1 MSPSQLNA
9 PDGDV
14 TFVFTDIEGSS
25 ALWEA
30 ASDGMAR
37 ALREHDVL
45 MREVAATTRGYEV
58 KAEGDAFMLAFES
71 SQDALEFTRL
81 AQDNLAR
88 LGWPEALENAQAAR
102 GMQGPLGLRVRMG
115 VHAGPVEM
123 RVNPVTGR
131 ADYFGAAVNITARL
145 CDMGHGAQVLVSV
158 STLEGLA
165 TVQGMVSRELGPVSV
180 RGMKAKVLVRQFVS
194 SSWWPIEFPALR
206 LKQLISVTPEARK
219 PRSVDLE
226 GGLEAVADQLY
237 ARVQVTRLAGHQ
249 SEALRHIDALQAVA
263 HWLGGAQRIAE
274 CALERS
280 AVLANSLK
288 FTEALAVDEEL
299 LELLDSGEHK
309 RLYCQALL
317 AKSSNLRQLYRY
329 TEARRVAQQALSLS
343 WQNKDIKTTA
353 QVRCTLAE
361 LDRMEGNSAQAES
374 GFRAALSVLRKLGD
388 RRDTRQYEFFL
399 GVLLVEKGSAEGLKV
414 LQRLES
420 HNLEINATLTVAAI
434 RNNIALYY
442 LDHGEAD
449 KFFKI
454 QAEAQAVFK
463 GVGHLDGVAAADMN
477 VACMHLALGDYD
489 QANQA
494 LARSAEIFQID
505 ALEGSD
511 IEGTSLLAW
520 IALQRGDTTL
530 ATKAMNY
537 LQVAA
542 PKVPDLLGPMALNVT
557 RGLKLALDG
566 KWAAMLTRLDE
577 DGIPDSVT
585 FRALWRSMRAFANER
600 YYRGNS

>member
-442 LDHGEAD
+442 LDHGQAD
-449 KFFKI
+449 EFFKI
-454 QAEAQAVFK
+454 QAEAQSVFK
-463 GVGHLDGVAAADMN
+463 GVGHLDGFAAADMN

-494 LARSAEIFQID
+494 LSRSAEIFQID

>member
-71 SQDALEFTRL
+71 PQDALEFTRL

-88 LGWPEALENAQAAR
+88 LGWPEALENAQAER

-399 GVLLVEKGSAEGLKV
+399 GVLLVEKGSAEGLKI
-414 LQRLES
+414 LQRLEA

-442 LDHGEAD
+442 LDHGQAD
-449 KFFKI
+449 EFFKI
-454 QAEAQAVFK
+454 QAEAQSVFK
-463 GVGHLDGVAAADMN
+463 GVGHLDGFAAADMN

>member
-71 SQDALEFTRL
+71 PQDALEFTRL

-88 LGWPEALENAQAAR
+88 LGWPEALENAQAER

-299 LELLDSGEHK
+299 LELLDTEEHK

-317 AKSSNLRQLYRY
+317 AKSTNLRQLYRY
-329 TEARRVAQQALSLS
+329 PAARRAAQQALSLS

-399 GVLLVEKGSAEGLKV
+399 GVLLVEKGSAEGLKI
-414 LQRLES
+414 LQRLEA

-442 LDHGEAD
+442 LDHGQAD
-449 KFFKI
+449 EFFKI
-454 QAEAQAVFK
+454 QAEAQSVFK
-463 GVGHLDGVAAADMN
+463 GVGHLDGFAAADMN

>member
-14 TFVFTDIEGSS
+14 TFVFTDIEASS

-71 SQDALEFTRL
+71 PQDALEFTRL

-88 LGWPEALENAQAAR
+88 LGWPEALENAQAER

-131 ADYFGAAVNITARL
+131 ADYFGSAVNITARL

-263 HWLGGAQRIAE
+263 HWLGGVQRIAE

-280 AVLANSLK
+280 AVLGNSLK

-317 AKSSNLRQLYRY
+317 AKSTNLRQLYRY
-329 TEARRVAQQALSLS
+329 PAARRVAQQALSLS
-343 WQNKDIKTTA
+343 WQNKDIKSTA

-399 GVLLVEKGSAEGLKV
+399 GVLLVEKGSAEGLKI
-414 LQRLES
+414 LQRLEA

-434 RNNIALYY
+434 RNNMALYY
-442 LDHGEAD
+442 LDHVQAD
-449 KFFKI
+449 EFFKV
-454 QAEAQAVFK
+454 QAEAQSVFK
-463 GVGHLDGVAAADMN
+463 SVGHLDGFAAADMN

-542 PKVPDLLGPMALNVT
+542 PKVPDLLGPMALNLT
-557 RGLKLALDG
+557 RGLELALDE
-566 KWAAMLTRLDE
+566 KWAAMLSCLDE

-600 YYRGNS
+600 YFRGNS

>member
-494 LARSAEIFQID
+494 LSRSAEIFQID